1 MKKGKSQ
8 HLFHIVNYFHIITRN
23 KMSKGITSIILSSRI
38 MDLIATAWLYFTSY
52 FELFEQNSHAN
63 NQWMMVTIS
72 TNIKNS
78 DNSDNLWL
86 HTSHLFIY
94 YSF

>member
-1 MKKGKSQ
+1 
-8 HLFHIVNYFHIITRN
+8 
-23 KMSKGITSIILSSRI
+23 MSKGITSIILSSRI